1 MERQRSAIIELFTNV
16 KRQCDIMKLLNI
28 PKERRKFVY
37 NTILRYRET
46 GGVKNRCKSGHPIT
60 VMTSRIKKIYSGQNS
75 VKSSSI
81 DGKTLVLNSRYHVPQ
96 SIR

>member
-1 MERQRSAIIELFTNV
+1 MERQRSAIIELFANG

-46 GGVKNRCKSGHPIT
+46 GGVKDRCRSG
-60 VMTSRIKKIYSGQNS
+60 R
-75 VKSSSI
+75 
-81 DGKTLVLNSRYHVPQ
+81 Q
-96 SIR
+96 SL